1 MLRCRKNSPSD
12 NCRLCNISFKVKFG
26 NVAGKQSH
34 SSSENLFK
42 PSKRKD
48 CFGVVLANICR
59 QVGLELTQDSQVFSD
74 RVCNPCGRK
83 IQNLGQ
89 LYQFLKA
96 GTSKTASTP
105 SKSTGKRDLD
115 TPEKA
120 SSSWRKS
127 KVVRVNSPAAKTQLR
142 EVNTSWKSLTFGIE
156 NMASACTSAVE
167 DEMLRK
173 LNVDDLPQ
181 TGLQVKVVYRNP
193 SGQVIARIPR
203 DEESKALVR
212 NIACEKWREAS
223 NVVLKHEEIAAEVKQ
238 GICKS
243 ISKEFDEYLKSGS
256 MLELRNPDELAGF
269 SNKLFMEVR
278 IFCPVWYDC
287 VLGACGLSQED
298 MQEGGRDVNSLALA
312 TATIARVRNTKA
324 SSIHYRISTILFHSG
339 VKHDDLIRLNRM
351 GICMSPDSIIR
362 LQNKMNEQLEG
373 RVKIWKGVIEE
384 NRGALKLAKEMERKQ
399 ASEMQLDVNKQ
410 NLELYDFFSTV

>member
-1 MLRCRKNSPSD
+1 M
-12 NCRLCNISFKVKFG
+12 I
-26 NVAGKQSH
+26 
-34 SSSENLFK
+34 
-42 PSKRKD
+42 
-48 CFGVVLANICR
+48 
-59 QVGLELTQDSQVFSD
+59 QDSQVFSD
-74 RVCNPCGRK
+74 RVCNPCGHK
-83 IQNLGQ
+83 IRNLGQ
-89 LYQFLKA
+89 LYQFVKA
-96 GTSKTASTP
+96 GTSKMASTP
-105 SKSTGKRDLD
+105 SKSSDKRDLD

-120 SSSWRKS
+120 SPAWRKS
-127 KVVRVNSPAAKTQLR
+127 KVVRVNSPAAKTPLR
-142 EVNTSWKSLTFGIE
+142 EANKSRKSLTFGTE
-156 NMASACTSAVE
+156 NMVSACTSAAE

-203 DEESKALVR
+203 DEESKALVS

-238 GICKS
+238 GISKAV
-243 ISKEFDEYLKSGS
+243 SKEFDEYLKSGS

-269 SNKLFMEVR
+269 SNKLFMEEVR

-287 VLGACGLSQED
+287 VLGACGLSRED

-339 VKHDDLIRLNRM
+339 VKHEDLIRLNRM

-384 NRGALKLAKEMERKQ
+384 NRGALKLAKEVEIIIIIIF
-399 ASEMQLDVNKQ
+399 
-410 NLELYDFFSTV
+410 Y